1 VFTPNTLQAN
11 VAETGE
17 VVAIKKV
24 YQDKRY
30 KNRELQI
37 MKELY
42 HPNVITLRH
51 AFYTQGDKVSSMQ
64 PSFFHS
70 GLLTRALLALLS
82 KMKST

>member
-1 VFTPNTLQAN
+1 MGNGSFGVVYQVRSDDNWKAH

-37 MKELY
+37 MRGLE
-42 HPNVITLRH
+42 HPNVVGMKQ
-51 AFYTQGDKVSSMQ
+51 AFYTKGEKVSTAL
-64 PSFFHS
+64 PSQ
-70 GLLTRALLALLS
+70 LQIA
-82 KMKST
+82 

>member
-1 VFTPNTLQAN
+1 MNLIVLKAH

-37 MKELY
+37 MKGLI
-42 HPNVITLRH
+42 HPNIVVMKH
-51 AFYTQGDKVSSMQ
+51 AFYTKGEKVI
-64 PSFFHS
+64 
-70 GLLTRALLALLS
+70 LTQS
-82 KMKST
+82 KTIF